1 QNAQGSSE
9 EENRNNVES
18 ERAGTGVPARA
29 DENLAG
35 DPQHTV
41 SELRR
46 QIIARDE
53 RIARLNNEL
62 SQREAELRQLRI
74 EATKDIAERFRA
86 AASIAG
92 TGIKPRF
99 SILEFRHFLISLRS
113 AMAACYVGAS
123 RFVSSLRRWK
133 FAR

>member
-1 QNAQGSSE
+1 MPEDLSKKRTAMMS
-9 EENRNNVES
+9 RA
-18 ERAGTGVPARA
+18 RAGAGVPAPA

-35 DPQHTV
+35 DQQHTV

-62 SQREAELRQLRI
+62 SQREGELRQLRI
-74 EATKDIAERFRA
+74 EATKHIAERSPEA
-86 AASIAG
+86 VSIAG

-99 SILEFRHFLISLRS
+99 SILEFRHFL
-113 AMAACYVGAS
+113 
-123 RFVSSLRRWK
+123 VS
-133 FAR
+133 